1 MAENKWYDIYFE
13 KLSKFGVSNESIDA
27 LKEKYGEALKK
38 ASLGTKE
45 DSGCAYEGSLLEIV
59 VSKVTAYAVFINGK
73 LDKNAQVELSTLGKV
88 CFLAMIGM
96 AEIIEPQGDK
106 WRQEHMGEIY
116 RYKDGNPAI
125 PVTMH
130 SIAMCTQCGITF
142 TPEEIEAM
150 TILDRDNDN
159 KQVKFFKSMLS
170 TIVKSAYELAISEA
184 KELA

>member
-1 MAENKWYDIYFE
+1 
-13 KLSKFGVSNESIDA
+13 
-27 LKEKYGEALKK
+27 
-38 ASLGTKE
+38 
-45 DSGCAYEGSLLEIV
+45 
-59 VSKVTAYAVFINGK
+59 
-73 LDKNAQVELSTLGKV
+73 
-88 CFLAMIGM
+88 MIGM

-106 WRQEHMGEIY
+106 WRQEHLGEIY

-150 TILDRDNDN
+150 TILDRNDDD